1 MKIEKYKYTMNLIRC
16 FLKDNDIDYG
26 SYSIKD
32 YCTDATVGYL
42 DYSVTKCKVT
52 VIPSLAKYGQSENE
66 LIVSI
71 ISDNCY
77 LESKPKYFY
86 TIGSDLKTLLA
97 DESHYTDAEI
107 DAKISDD
114 SDEDSNI
121 VAASASINAGSNIV
135 KSTNTDDKLSR
146 KLSRFNNDSI
156 IESRKKMKKVQAV
169 SASSGK
175 KA

>member
-42 DYSVTKCKVT
+42 DYSVAKCKIT

-86 TIGSDLKTLLA
+86 TIGPDLKTSLA

-107 DAKISDD
+107 DKLKSWHNYFKY
-114 SDEDSNI
+114 EDF
-121 VAASASINAGSNIV
+121 
-135 KSTNTDDKLSR
+135 KSTEDITNQ
-146 KLSRFNNDSI
+146 FVAHICNN
-156 IESRKKMKKVQAV
+156 RHNLLATFAPKTTR
-169 SASSGK
+169 
-175 KA
+175 